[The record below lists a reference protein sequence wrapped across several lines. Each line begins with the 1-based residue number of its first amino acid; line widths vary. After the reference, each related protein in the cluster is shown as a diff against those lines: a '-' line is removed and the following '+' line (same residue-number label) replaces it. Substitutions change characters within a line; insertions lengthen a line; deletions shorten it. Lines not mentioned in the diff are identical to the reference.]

1 MMKIEDNPQIS
12 VIVPFY
18 NGEKYLNQCIDSILN
33 QDYENLEIVL
43 VNDGSKDNTATLLN
57 EYLDKDSRIK
67 VIHQE
72 NKGVGTARNMAL
84 DCICGDY
91 VCFIDQD
98 DCISKNYISYFYNLI
113 KKNNADI
120 SLTPNVN
127 KFKND
132 ISFNAIDLSND
143 VVEIWDGK
151 KTAMQML
158 YYNLIIAPWNKMISR
173 DLIEKNEIRF
183 DKRYFGGEGFLFSLE
198 CFIKANRVAVGNNKV
213 YNYRCDNPNS
223 GMTKFSM
230 TVIDSSINSQKTIK
244 EKILRDAPQLG
255 DACKY
260 ANWHTYCDCL
270 NTMIGCKVTK
280 KYQPKYREVKKV
292 CRMDA
297 ICVFKAPSTK
307 KEKIKGLL
315 YFINPYITAK
325 VINHFR
331 LRKFTIEEEK

>member
-1 MMKIEDNPQIS
+1 MKREDNPIIS

-18 NGEKYLNQCIDSILN
+18 NGEKYLNQCVDSILN
-33 QDYENLEIVL
+33 QDYKYLEIVL
-43 VNDGSKDNTATLLN
+43 VNDGSKDNTAILLD
-57 EYLDKDSRIK
+57 EYVDKDSRVK

-72 NKGVGTARNMAL
+72 NSGVSVARNIAL
-84 DCICGDY
+84 NNICGDY

-113 KKNNADI
+113 KETNADI
-120 SLTPNVN
+120 SLSPNVN
-127 KFKND
+127 KFKNE
-132 ISFNAIDLSND
+132 ISVKVLDLSND
-143 VVEIWDGK
+143 IVEIWDGK
-151 KTAMQML
+151 KATRQML

-173 DLIEKNEIRF
+173 ELIEKNKIRF
-183 DKRYFGGEGFLFSLE
+183 DTRYFGGEGFLFSLE
-198 CFIKANRVAVGNNKV
+198 CFTKANKVAVGNKKL

-280 KYQPKYREVKKV
+280 KYPQKYREVKKV

-297 ICVFKAPSTK
+297 IYVFKAPIPK
-307 KEKIKGLL
+307 KQKIKGLL

-325 VINHFR
+325 IINHFR